1 MIKDKGMKD
10 IFHRLNNININN
22 NSFLSNKN
30 LYQHSTFYSNK
41 SLLNFNNHLN
51 TSKLSLNNSINMS
64 NKFNNSSTKK
74 ITIIED
80 NFLSS
85 NLNENNESK
94 FEKKKNKSLKKSK
107 TLFRDDVK
115 SELVENIL
123 NNRTEKVYHIAQNIN
138 TKNKNETIN
147 KINDYLK
154 FKNSKLPS
162 LYLGEKLKDTFSFLH
177 KIKREVKNN
186 DIKLKYKNI
195 RKMLNEK
202 DRKRLKDID
211 SIESNI
217 FNKDKEL
224 LYKTLKNKY

>member
-1 MIKDKGMKD
+1 
-10 IFHRLNNININN
+10 
-22 NSFLSNKN
+22 
-30 LYQHSTFYSNK
+30 
-41 SLLNFNNHLN
+41 
-51 TSKLSLNNSINMS
+51 MS

-186 DIKLKYKNI
+186 DLKLKYKNI

-211 SIESNI
+211 LIESNI

>member
-1 MIKDKGMKD
+1 
-10 IFHRLNNININN
+10 
-22 NSFLSNKN
+22 
-30 LYQHSTFYSNK
+30 
-41 SLLNFNNHLN
+41 
-51 TSKLSLNNSINMS
+51 MS
-64 NKFNNSSTKK
+64 NKFINSSTKK
-74 ITIIED
+74 DTIIED
-80 NFLSS
+80 NLLSS
-85 NLNENNESK
+85 NLSENNESK
-94 FEKKKNKSLKKSK
+94 FEEKKTKSLKKSK
-107 TLFRDDVK
+107 TLFRDDSK

-177 KIKREVKNN
+177 KIKTKVKNN
-186 DIKLKYKNI
+186 DIKPKYKNI

-202 DRKRLKDID
+202 DKKKLKDID
-211 SIESNI
+211 FIESNI